1 MLGIIG
7 GTSLLY
13 CTLPALEK
21 RTVATPYGPAEVMA
35 GESASCCADQFGKPP
50 QRIHYWALMA
60 ALALRGVD
68 RNRQFRLTSVS

>member
-21 RTVATPYGPAEVMA
+21 RTVATP
-35 GESASCCADQFGKPP
+35 
-50 QRIHYWALMA
+50 
-60 ALALRGVD
+60 
-68 RNRQFRLTSVS
+68 